1 MMPIMGWIVSLNN
14 SKKLIMKLKLYFK
27 SVIIAVM
34 TVLFVFTSC
43 KDVNSEKAEDS
54 AKLSVAYEKY
64 ELDNGLDVIL
74 HQDKSDPI
82 VSLAIQYGVGSNREK
97 TGRTGFAHLF
107 EHMLFQESENVPQ
120 DQFFKKIQDAGG
132 TLNGG
137 TWKDGTIYYEI
148 VPNNALE
155 TVLWLESDR
164 MGFLINTV
172 TESAFYNQQEVV
184 QNEKRQRV
192 DNNPY
197 GHTGWVLDK
206 NLYPE
211 GHPYNWQVIGE
222 LVDLQNATVDDV
234 KEFYDKF
241 YGPNNATLVLAGDFE
256 KEDAKR
262 LVEKYFGEIKRR
274 QEVTPLEP
282 QPVTLSETKRLYHE
296 DNFATAPQL
305 NMVWPTLEQ
314 YTPDAYALD
323 FLAEILSSGKK
334 APLYRVLVKDKDLT
348 SRTIAYGNAQELA
361 GEFQISITA
370 NNGKS
375 LKDVEAGIFEAF
387 QLFEKE
393 GVTDRDVERIKAG
406 LETQFYN
413 GISSVLG
420 KSFQLAQYNVFAGDP
435 GFIEQDI
442 ENIKKVTKE
451 DVMRVYDTYIKGK
464 PFIMTSFVPK
474 GQLDLIA
481 ENSEKAPV
489 VEEEIKENVDKK
501 VEDAETE
508 VVKTPSNFDR
518 SVEPDQGEAPA
529 LNIPESWTA
538 ELANGMKVYGIEQNE
553 IPTVNFSL
561 VMQGGHLLDDKNKN
575 GVANLMTDIMM
586 EGTANKTPQEL
597 EEEIELLGASINM
610 YTTDESI
617 VIRGNTLVRNFDKTM
632 KLVEEILL
640 EPRWDEEEFALIK
653 TKTINEIK
661 RSAANPN
668 AVAGR
673 VFNKLL
679 YGEDHIFS
687 LPASGTEASV
697 ESITIDDLKSFYNKN
712 YSPSISSFQV
722 VGKITKDQ
730 ALANL
735 SGLEEKW
742 AAKEVTIPE
751 YPIANNR
758 DKASL
763 YFVDIPDAKQSVINI
778 GYIGIPRTDKDFYP
792 AEVMNYKLGGSF
804 SGNVNLI
811 LREEKGYTYGART
824 GFSGSKLPGKF
835 TASSSVR
842 TNTTGE
848 SVEIFKDQIAA
859 YKNGISEED
868 LEFTKNALIKSNA
881 RRFETQ
887 FNLLGMLQEMS
898 EYNLPANY
906 IESEEKVIKEMTL
919 EQHQALANKYLDES
933 KMAYLVVG
941 DAASQF
947 AQFKDMGFDEV
958 KLLDKDGVEVKLS
971 DVKL

>member
-1 MMPIMGWIVSLNN
+1 MIT
-14 SKKLIMKLKLYFK
+14 KKSITTFMLAL
-27 SVIIAVM
+27 VAVA
-34 TVLFVFTSC
+34 FVATSC
-43 KDVNSEKAEDS
+43 DNENKDSKEES
-54 AKLSVAYEKY
+54 AKLSVDYEKY
-64 ELDNGLDVIL
+64 ELENGLDVIL

-107 EHMLFQESENVPQ
+107 EHMLFQQSENVPE

-137 TWKDGTIYYEI
+137 TWKDGTIYYEV

-197 GHTGWVLDK
+197 GHTSYVLDK
-206 NLYPE
+206 NIYPE

-222 LVDLQNATVDDV
+222 LEDLQNATVEDV
-234 KEFYDKF
+234 REFYDRF
-241 YGPNNATLVLAGDFE
+241 YGPNNATLVLAGDFNKDE
-256 KEDAKR
+256 AKTMI
-262 LVEKYFGEIKRR
+262 EKYFGEIKKR
-274 QEVTPLEP
+274 QEVAPLEP
-282 QPVTLSETKRLYHE
+282 QPVTIAETKRLYHE

-305 NMVWPTLEQ
+305 NMVWPTVQQ
-314 YTPDAYALD
+314 YTEDAYALD

-334 APLYRVLVKDKDLT
+334 APLYKVLVKEKDLT
-348 SRTIAYGNAQELA
+348 SRTTAYNNSQEIA
-361 GEFQISITA
+361 GEFHIIITA
-370 NNGKS
+370 NNGVD
-375 LKDVEAGIFEAF
+375 LDNVEAGIEEAF
-387 QLFEKE
+387 TLFEKE
-393 GVTDRDVERIKAG
+393 GVTDRDIERIKAG

-435 GFIEQDI
+435 GFIEKDI

-451 DVMRVYDTYIKGK
+451 DVMRVYNTYIKGK
-464 PFIMTSFVPK
+464 PFVMTSFVPK
-474 GQLDLIA
+474 GETELIA
-481 ENSEKAPV
+481 ENSVKADV
-489 VEEEIKENVDKK
+489 VEEEIKENVTKTVIDEEK
-501 VEDAETE
+501 EM
-508 VVKTPSNFDR
+508 VKTPSNFDR
-518 SVEPDQGEAPA
+518 SIEPEQGPAPE
-529 LNIPESWTA
+529 LNIPDSWTA
-538 ELANGMKVYGIEQNE
+538 QLDNGMEVYGIEQNE

-561 VMQGGHLLDDKNKN
+561 VIEGGHLMDDKDKN
-575 GVANLMTDIMM
+575 GVANLMTDILM
-586 EGTANKTPQEL
+586 EGTANKTPEQL
-597 EEEIELLGASINM
+597 EEAIELLGASINM
-610 YTTDESI
+610 YTTNESI

-632 KLVEEILL
+632 DLIEEILL
-640 EPRWDEEEFALIK
+640 EPRWDEEELARIK
-653 TKTINEIK
+653 TATINSIK
-661 RSAANPN
+661 RSQANPN
-668 AVAGR
+668 VVANQ
-673 VFNKLL
+673 VYNKLL

-687 LPASGTEASV
+687 YPTSGTEESV
-697 ESITIDDLKSFYNKN
+697 EAITMADLKEFYNKN
-712 YSPSISSFQV
+712 FSPSISTFHI
-722 VGKITKDQ
+722 VGKIDKEAT
-730 ALANL
+730 LANL
-735 SGLEEKW
+735 NGLEERW
-742 AAKEVTIPE
+742 EAKEVTIPE
-751 YPIANNR
+751 YPIANER

-763 YFVDIPDAKQSVINI
+763 YFVDIPNAKQSVINI
-778 GYIGIPRTDKDFYP
+778 GYIALPRTDADFYP

-811 LREEKGYTYGART
+811 LREEKGYTYGARS
-824 GFSGSKLPGKF
+824 GFSGSKIPGTF

-848 SVEIFKDQIAA
+848 SVEIFRDEIAK
-859 YKNGISEED
+859 YKEGITEED

-887 FNLLGMLQEMS
+887 GSLLGMLQEMS
-898 EYNLPANY
+898 SYDLDPNY
-906 IESEEKVIKEMTL
+906 IEGEETIVKNMTL
-919 EQHQALANKYLDES
+919 EQHKALANKYLDES

-941 DAASQF
+941 DAATQF

-958 KLLDKDGVEVKLS
+958 QLLNKEGEEVKLE
-971 DVKL
+971 DVKM

>member
-1 MMPIMGWIVSLNN
+1 ML
-14 SKKLIMKLKLYFK
+14 F
-27 SVIIAVM
+27 AVLAVFM
-34 TVLFVFTSC
+34 AFTSC
-43 KDVNSEKAEDS
+43 KEIDSENSDDS
-54 AKLSVAYEKY
+54 GKLSVEFEKY
-64 ELDNGLDVIL
+64 ELENGLDVIL

-107 EHMLFQESENVPQ
+107 EHMLFQESENIPQ
-120 DQFFKKIQDAGG
+120 DQFFKRIQDAGG

-155 TVLWLESDR
+155 TILWMESDR

-197 GHTGWVLDK
+197 GHTGWVIDK

-222 LVDLQNATVDDV
+222 LEDLQNATVADV

-256 KEDAKR
+256 KEEAKAMI
-262 LVEKYFGEIKRR
+262 EKYFGEIKRR
-274 QEVTPLEP
+274 QEVTPMKP
-282 QPVTLSETKRLYHE
+282 QPTVLAETRRLYHE

-305 NMVWPTLEQ
+305 NMVWPTVEQ
-314 YTPDAYALD
+314 YTDDAYALD
-323 FLAEILSSGKK
+323 FLGEILSQGKK
-334 APLYRVLVKDKDLT
+334 APLYKVLVKERDLT
-348 SRTIAYGNAQELA
+348 SRTTAYSNAQELA
-361 GEFQISITA
+361 GEFYITITA

-375 LKDVEAGIFEAF
+375 LKDVESGIYDAF
-387 QLFEKE
+387 AMFEKE
-393 GVTDRDVERIKAG
+393 GATDRDVERIKAG

-420 KSFQLAQYNVFAGDP
+420 KSFQLSQYNVFAGDP
-435 GFIEQDI
+435 AFIEKDI
-442 ENIKKVTKE
+442 ENIKSVTKE
-451 DVMRVYDTYIKGK
+451 DVMRVYNTYIKGK
-464 PFIMTSFVPK
+464 PFVMTSFVPK
-474 GQLDLIA
+474 GQIELIA
-481 ENSEKAPV
+481 DNSTLAPV
-489 VEEEIKENVDKK
+489 VEEEIKENVEKK
-501 VEDAETE
+501 VEDANSE
-508 VVKTPSNFDR
+508 VAKTPSNFDR
-518 SVEPDQGEAPA
+518 SIEPTQGDAPK
-529 LNIPESWTA
+529 LNIPTSWKSSLT
-538 ELANGMKVYGIEQNE
+538 NGMKVSGIEQNE

-561 VMQGGHLLDDKNKN
+561 VIEGGHLLDNPSKN

-586 EGTANKTPQEL
+586 EGTATKTPQEL
-597 EEEIELLGASINM
+597 EEEIELLGASIRMSTSN
-610 YTTDESI
+610 ESI
-617 VIRGNTLVRNFDKTM
+617 TIRGNTLVRNFDKTM

-640 EPRWDEEEFALIK
+640 QPRWDEEEFKLIK
-653 TKTINEIK
+653 TMTINQIK
-661 RSAANPN
+661 RSEANPN
-668 AVAGR
+668 AVASR
-673 VFNKLL
+673 VYNKIL

-687 LPASGTEASV
+687 LPTSGTEASV
-697 ESITIDDLKSFYNKN
+697 TAITMDDIKEYYNN
-712 YSPSISSFQV
+712 YFSPSISSFQI
-722 VGKITKDQ
+722 VGKIDQ
-730 ALANL
+730 TTALNSL
-735 SGLEEKW
+735 KGLEMNW
-742 AAKEVTIPE
+742 AAKDVTIPE
-751 YPIANNR
+751 FPIVNNR
-758 DKASL
+758 DKTSL

-778 GYIGIPRTDKDFYP
+778 GYISMPRTDADFYP

-824 GFSGSKLPGKF
+824 GFSGSKVPGKF

-848 SVEIFKDQIAA
+848 SVQIFKDQITA
-859 YKNGISEED
+859 YKDGISEED
-868 LEFTKNALIKSNA
+868 LTFTKNALIKSNA

-898 EYNLPANY
+898 EYDLPANY
-906 IESEEKVIKEMTL
+906 IEKEEQVINDMTL
-919 EQHQALANKYLDES
+919 EMHKSLANKYLDES

-958 KLLDKDGVEVKLS
+958 KLLDKKGDEVKLG
-971 DVKL
+971 DVKM

>member
-1 MMPIMGWIVSLNN
+1 MIFKN
-14 SKKLIMKLKLYFK
+14 SFK
-27 SVIIAVM
+27 IATIWM
-34 TVLFVFTSC
+34 LAISFVFTSC
-43 KDVNSEKAEDS
+43 KEGDSAKVEDS
-54 AKLSVAYEKY
+54 AKLSVKYEKY
-64 ELDNGLDVIL
+64 ELENGLDVIL

-82 VSLAIQYGVGSNREK
+82 VSVAIQYGVGSNREK

-148 VPNNALE
+148 VPKNALE
-155 TVLWLESDR
+155 TVLWMESDR

-197 GHTGWVLDK
+197 GHTGWVIDK

-222 LVDLQNATVDDV
+222 LVDLQNATVEDV
-234 KEFYDKF
+234 KEFYDRF

-256 KEDAKR
+256 KTDAKA
-262 LVEKYFGEIKRR
+262 LIEKYFGEIKRR

-282 QPVTLSETKRLYHE
+282 QTVTLAETKRLYHE

-305 NMVWPTLEQ
+305 NMVWPTSEQ
-314 YTPDAYALD
+314 YTDDAYALD

-334 APLYRVLVKDKDLT
+334 APLYKVLVKEKELT
-348 SRTIAYGNAQELA
+348 SRTNAYNNAQELA
-361 GEFQISITA
+361 GEFHIIITA
-370 NNGKS
+370 NSGID
-375 LKDVEAGIFEAF
+375 LDDVEKGIEEAF
-387 QLFEKE
+387 ALFEKE
-393 GVTDRDVERIKAG
+393 GVTDRDIERIKAG
-406 LETQFYN
+406 LETSFYN

-435 GFIEQDI
+435 GFIEEDI

-451 DVMRVYDTYIKGK
+451 DVVRVYEKYIKDK
-464 PFIMTSFVPK
+464 PFVMTSFVPK
-474 GQLDLIA
+474 GQMELIA
-481 ENSEKAPV
+481 ENSTKAPV
-489 VEEEIKENVDKK
+489 VEEEIKENVEKT
-501 VEDAETE
+501 VVDANDE
-508 VVKTPSNFDR
+508 VAKTPSSFDR
-518 SVEPDQGEAPA
+518 SIEPTQGPAPE
-529 LNIPESWTA
+529 LSIPTTWTA
-538 ELANGMKVYGIEQNE
+538 ELENGLAVYGIEQNE

-561 VMQGGHLLDDKNKN
+561 VIEGGHLLDDKNKN

-586 EGTANKTPQEL
+586 EGTATKTPEQL
-597 EEEIELLGASINM
+597 EEEIELLGANINM
-610 YTTDESI
+610 YTTNESI
-617 VIRGNTLVRNFDKTM
+617 VIRGNTLVRNYDKTM
-632 KLVEEILL
+632 DLVEEILL
-640 EPRWDEEEFALIK
+640 EPRWDEEEFGRIK
-653 TKTINEIK
+653 TATINQIK
-661 RSAANPN
+661 RSEANPN

-673 VFNKLL
+673 VYNKLL
-679 YGEDHIFS
+679 YGEEHIFS
-687 LPASGTEASV
+687 LPTSGTEESV
-697 ESITIDDLKSFYNKN
+697 NAITINDLKEFYTKN
-712 YSPSISSFQV
+712 FSPSISSFQI
-722 VGKITKDQ
+722 VGKINKES
-730 ALANL
+730 AL
-735 SGLEEKW
+735 SGLKDLEERW
-742 AAKEVTIPE
+742 EAKEVNMPE
-751 YPIANNR
+751 YPVANNR

-763 YFVDIPDAKQSVINI
+763 YFVDIPGAKQSVINI
-778 GYIGIPRTDKDFYP
+778 GYIALPRTDQDFYP

-824 GFSGSKLPGKF
+824 GFSGSKIPGTF

-848 SVEIFKDQIAA
+848 SVEIFKDQIAK
-859 YKNGISEED
+859 YKHGISPED

-898 EYNLPANY
+898 EYDLPANY
-906 IESEEKVIKEMTL
+906 IENEEQIIKNMTL
-919 EQHQALANKYLDES
+919 EQHKELANKYLDES

-941 DAASQF
+941 DAATQF
-947 AQFKDMGFDEV
+947 AQFKEMGFDEV
-958 KLLDKDGVEVKLS
+958 VLLDKNGEEVKLS
-971 DVKL
+971 DVKM

>member
-1 MMPIMGWIVSLNN
+1 MISKILSKFLVVAIMAMSI
-14 SKKLIMKLKLYFK
+14 
-27 SVIIAVM
+27 
-34 TVLFVFTSC
+34 VFTSC
-43 KDVNSEKAEDS
+43 KEGGSSTSDSDS
-54 AKLSVAYEKY
+54 AKLSVEFEKY
-64 ELDNGLDVIL
+64 ELENGLDVIL

-82 VSLAIQYGVGSNREK
+82 VSVAIQYGVGSNREK

-107 EHMLFQESENVPQ
+107 EHMLFQESENVPA

-148 VPNNALE
+148 VPKNALE
-155 TVLWLESDR
+155 TVLWMESDR

-197 GHTGWVLDK
+197 GHTSWVLDS
-206 NLYPE
+206 NMYPE
-211 GHPYNWQVIGE
+211 GHPYSWQVIGE
-222 LVDLQNATVDDV
+222 LEDLQNATVEDV

-256 KEDAKR
+256 KADAKT

-282 QPVTLSETKRLYHE
+282 QPITISETKRLYHE

-305 NMVWPTLEQ
+305 NMMWPTVHQ
-314 YTPDAYALD
+314 YTDDAYALD
-323 FLAEILSSGKK
+323 FLAEILASGKK

-348 SRTIAYGNAQELA
+348 SRTRAWHGAQVLA
-361 GEFQISITA
+361 GEFQIIITA
-370 NNGKS
+370 NDGKD
-375 LKDVEAGIFEAF
+375 LDDVESGITEAF
-387 QLFEKE
+387 ELFEKE
-393 GVTDRDVERIKAG
+393 GVTDRDIERVKAG

-413 GISSVLG
+413 GISSVLS
-420 KSFQLAQYNVFAGDP
+420 KSFQLSQYNVFAGDP

-451 DVMRVYDTYIKGK
+451 DVQRVYDKYIKGK
-464 PFIMTSFVPK
+464 PYIMTSFVPK
-474 GQLDLIA
+474 GQLDLITD
-481 ENSEKAPV
+481 NSTMAAV
-489 VEEEIKENVDKK
+489 VEEEIKENIAKI
-501 VEDAETE
+501 VEDADEE
-508 VVKTPSNFDR
+508 IAKTPSAIDR
-518 SVEPDQGEAPA
+518 SIEPEQGEAPG
-529 LNIPESWTA
+529 LNIPYTWTA
-538 ELANGMKVYGIEQNE
+538 ELSNGIKVYGIEQNE

-561 VMQGGHLLDDKNKN
+561 VIEGGHLLDDKNKN

-586 EGTANKTPQEL
+586 EGTANKTPLEL

-610 YTTDESI
+610 YTTNESI
-617 VIRGNTLVRNFDKTM
+617 VIRGNTLVRNLDKTM
-632 KLVEEILL
+632 DLVEEILL
-640 EPRWDEEEFALIK
+640 EPRWDEEEFGRIK
-653 TKTINEIK
+653 TKTINQIK
-661 RSAANPN
+661 RSDADPN
-668 AVAGR
+668 TVAGR
-673 VFNKLL
+673 VYNKLL

-687 LPASGTEASV
+687 LPTVGTEASV
-697 ESITIDDLKSFYNKN
+697 EAITIDDLKEYYNKN
-712 YSPSISSFQV
+712 YSPSVSKFQI
-722 VGKITKDQ
+722 VGKINKED
-730 ALANL
+730 ALEHL
-735 SGLEEKW
+735 TGLEERW
-742 AAKEVTIPE
+742 AAKDVTIPE
-751 YPIANNR
+751 YPVTNNR
-758 DKASL
+758 EKASL
-763 YFVDIPDAKQSVINI
+763 YFVDIPNAKQSVINI
-778 GYIGIPRTDKDFYP
+778 GYIALPRTDQEFFP

-824 GFSGSKLPGKF
+824 RFTGSKVPGKF

-848 SVEIFKDQIAA
+848 SVQIFKDQIAE
-859 YKNGISEED
+859 YKDGISAED

-898 EYNLPANY
+898 EFNLPANY
-906 IESEEKVIKEMTL
+906 IEDEENVIKNMTA
-919 EQHQALANKYLDES
+919 EQHRELANKYLNES
-933 KMAYLVVG
+933 IMAYLVVG
-941 DAASQF
+941 DAATQF
-947 AQFKDMGFDEV
+947 AQFKNMGFDEV
-958 KLLDKDGVEVKLS
+958 KLLDKQGNEVELA

>member
-1 MMPIMGWIVSLNN
+1 MI
-14 SKKLIMKLKLYFK
+14 SKKSFK
-27 SVIIAVM
+27 TSLVALLAVF
-34 TVLFVFTSC
+34 LVFTAC
-43 KDVNSEKAEDS
+43 KNNKEVAAEES
-54 AKLSVAYEKY
+54 AKLSVEFEKY
-64 ELDNGLDVIL
+64 ELENGLDVIL

-82 VSLAIQYGVGSNREK
+82 VSVAIQYGVGSNREK

-137 TWKDGTIYYEI
+137 TWKDGTVYYEI

-155 TVLWLESDR
+155 KVLWLESDR

-197 GHTGWVLDK
+197 GHTSWVLDK

-222 LVDLQNATVDDV
+222 LEDLQNATVEDV
-234 KEFYDKF
+234 KEFYDRF
-241 YGPNNATLVLAGDFE
+241 YGPNNATLVIAGDFE
-256 KEDAKR
+256 KENAKK
-262 LVEKYFGEIKRR
+262 LIEKYFGEIKRR
-274 QEVTPLEP
+274 QEVEPLKP
-282 QPVTLSETKRLYHE
+282 QPVSIAETKRLYHE

-305 NMVWPTLEQ
+305 NMVWPTAEQ
-314 YTPDAYALD
+314 YTEDAYALD

-334 APLYRVLVKDKDLT
+334 APLYKVLVKEKELT
-348 SRTIAYGNAQELA
+348 SRTSAYNSSQELA
-361 GEFQISITA
+361 GEFHISITA
-370 NNGKS
+370 NSGVD
-375 LKDVEAGIFEAF
+375 LDAVEQGINEAF
-387 QLFEKE
+387 TMFETE
-393 GVTDRDVERIKAG
+393 GVTDRDIERIKAG

-413 GISSVLG
+413 GISSVLN
-420 KSFQLAQYNVFAGDP
+420 KSFQLASYNVFAGDP
-435 GFIEQDI
+435 GFIETDI

-451 DVMRVYDTYIKGK
+451 DVTRVYNKYIKGK

-474 GQLDLIA
+474 GQIELIA
-481 ENSEKAPV
+481 ENSTKANV
-489 VEEEIKENVDKK
+489 VEEEIKENVAKK
-501 VEDAETE
+501 IEEVNSE

-518 SVEPDQGEAPA
+518 SIEPAEGTSPS

-538 ELANGMKVYGIEQNE
+538 ELSNGMEVYGIEQNE
-553 IPTVNFSL
+553 IPTVNFSI
-561 VMQGGHLLDDKNKN
+561 VMEGGHLLDDKNKN

-586 EGTANKTPQEL
+586 EGTANKTPEQL
-597 EEEIELLGASINM
+597 EEEIEMLGASIFM
-610 YTTDESI
+610 YTTNESI
-617 VIRGNTLVRNFDKTM
+617 VIRGNTLTRNFDETI
-632 KLVEEILL
+632 KLIEEILL
-640 EPRWDEEEFALIK
+640 EPRFDEEEFARIK

-668 AVAGR
+668 VVANN
-673 VFNKLL
+673 VYNKLL

-687 LPASGTEASV
+687 YPTSGTEESV
-697 ESITIDDLKSFYNKN
+697 AAITIADLKEFYNKN
-712 YSPSISSFQV
+712 FSPSISTFHV
-722 VGKITKDQ
+722 VGKIKKDT
-730 ALANL
+730 ALKNL
-735 SGLEEKW
+735 KGLEERW
-742 AAKEVTIPE
+742 SAKEVAIPE
-751 YPIANNR
+751 YPVANNR
-758 DKASL
+758 DKTSL

-778 GYIGIPRTDKDFYP
+778 GYISMPRTDKDFYP

-824 GFSGSKLPGKF
+824 GFNGSKIPGTF

-848 SVEIFKDQIAA
+848 SVQIFKDQISA
-859 YKNGISEED
+859 YKSGISEED

-887 FNLLGMLQEMS
+887 GSLLGMLQEMS
-898 EYNLPANY
+898 SYDLPANY
-906 IESEEKVIKEMTL
+906 IEGEESIVKGMTL
-919 EQHQALANKYLDES
+919 EQHKALANKYLDES

-941 DAASQF
+941 DAATQF
-947 AQFKDMGFDEV
+947 AQFKNMGFDEV
-958 KLLDKDGVEVKLS
+958 KLLNKEGEEVKLK
-971 DVKL
+971 DVKM